1 VPLAEAGALAGA
13 RDRDDRSPRWWL
25 ARSLGAAVPLV
36 RLRRRCD
43 VVLELCSGT
52 TALAHH
58 GQLPLR
64 TSTVGA
70 VSLDMCL
77 PSVPGLDPLF
87 SELRRVLRPTGTL
100 AVLVP
105 ARPTR
110 SPAELRAW
118 WPLHRAMGGRPR
130 FHHESARDH
139 LHWLVTAADFAV
151 LADERRTFRL
161 PVPDAD
167 SAGRVAN
174 GLVVDGVWPPD
185 LTADRLDLARAAL
198 LRYAGPGRT
207 LPIPLRLLVARR

>member
-1 VPLAEAGALAGA
+1 
-13 RDRDDRSPRWWL
+13 
-25 ARSLGAAVPLV
+25 
-36 RLRRRCD
+36 
-43 VVLELCSGT
+43 
-52 TALAHH
+52 
-58 GQLPLR
+58 
-64 TSTVGA
+64 
-70 VSLDMCL
+70 
-77 PSVPGLDPLF
+77 
-87 SELRRVLRPTGTL
+87 
-100 AVLVP
+100 
-105 ARPTR
+105 
-110 SPAELRAW
+110 
-118 WPLHRAMGGRPR
+118 MGGRPR

-185 LTADRLDLARAAL
+185 LTTDRLDLARAAL